1 MNKAMMMLI
10 DPENEREVKAF
21 LDYLEYKKS
30 LPRNITPRGEVVST
44 SDNAKV
50 TLEIA
55 EKPTLEVVPEPHS
68 EQHTE
73 QTAPEETQ
81 VLKPSEEIDAKVLL
95 QECQGLLRRSHKE
108 GKKDQALDI
117 MRQLG
122 IPSLSSVSTSQLLQF
137 KEAMEAIYNA

>member
-1 MNKAMMMLI
+1 MNKVMMLI

-21 LDYLEYKKS
+21 LDYLEYKKG
-30 LPRNITPRGEVVST
+30 LPKNLTPRGEVVST
-44 SDNAKV
+44 SDSAKV

-55 EKPTLEVVPEPHS
+55 KKPTIEVMPEPH
-68 EQHTE
+68 TE
-73 QTAPEETQ
+73 QMEPEETQ
-81 VLKPSEEIDAKVLL
+81 VLKPTEEIDAKVLL

>member
-1 MNKAMMMLI
+1 MNKVMMLI

-21 LDYLEYKKS
+21 LDYLEYKKR
-30 LPRNITPRGEVVST
+30 LPKNLTPRGEVVST
-44 SDNAKV
+44 SDSAKV

-55 EKPTLEVVPEPHS
+55 KKPAIEVMPEP
-68 EQHTE
+68 HTE

-117 MRQLG
+117 MRRLG

>member
-1 MNKAMMMLI
+1 MNKVMMLI

-21 LDYLEYKKS
+21 LDYLEYKKR
-30 LPRNITPRGEVVST
+30 LPKNLTPRGEVVST
-44 SDNAKV
+44 SDSAKV

-55 EKPTLEVVPEPHS
+55 KKPAIEVMPEPH
-68 EQHTE
+68 TE
-73 QTAPEETQ
+73 QAEPEETQ

>member
-44 SDNAKV
+44 SDSAKV

-55 EKPTLEVVPEPHS
+55 KKPTIEVMPEP
-68 EQHTE
+68 HTE

-122 IPSLSSVSTSQLLQF
+122 IPSLFSVSTSQLLQF